1 VRKPKESPVNYVP
14 CLQMRKD
21 RPHYC
26 PTCPQNFPKKLDFLI
41 MFWEKLTKLLCS
53 ILTEASMATRK
64 IKKSRPISRIL
75 SFLRTD
81 HHPSRSVITY
91 RFKQPTR
98 WLERAVLKRHLRGL
112 ASGGVYQ
119 AICITTNTG
128 GLLHHRFTL
137 THLHVRS
144 IFCGTNPADF
154 SGWALPTTLL
164 CEVRT
169 FLGPLRN

>member
-1 VRKPKESPVNYVP
+1 
-14 CLQMRKD
+14 MRELSQ
-21 RPHYC
+21 
-26 PTCPQNFPKKLDFLI
+26 T
-41 MFWEKLTKLLCS
+41 S
-53 ILTEASMATRK
+53 IASSNQPLAHGAHNSSSAEIK
-64 IKKSRPISRIL
+64 ALKKSRPISRIL

-81 HHPSRSVITY
+81 HHPSRSVIAY

-164 CEVRT
+164 SEVRT
-169 FLGPLRN
+169 FLGVLLQRGDPGDSSAANNTPAFQ

>member
-1 VRKPKESPVNYVP
+1 MPIKLPISAHRFPIKTFNSATGYATTCTNKMQKGERKFN
-14 CLQMRKD
+14 L
-21 RPHYC
+21 RP
-26 PTCPQNFPKKLDFLI
+26 PNL
-41 MFWEKLTKLLCS
+41 
-53 ILTEASMATRK
+53 
-64 IKKSRPISRIL
+64 KKSRPISRIL

-81 HHPSRSVITY
+81 HHPSRSVIAY

-169 FLGPLRN
+169 FLGAYATR

>member
-1 VRKPKESPVNYVP
+1 MTILN
-14 CLQMRKD
+14 
-21 RPHYC
+21 
-26 PTCPQNFPKKLDFLI
+26 TKKLFEVKNLPI
-41 MFWEKLTKLLCS
+41 ELPIFAHRFPIKRSKSATGYATTCTNIFSQSKRELTS
-53 ILTEASMATRK
+53 QNIK

-169 FLGPLRN
+169 FLGAYATR

>member
-1 VRKPKESPVNYVP
+1 MGRSSRSFLCNAILFIK
-14 CLQMRKD
+14 
-21 RPHYC
+21 
-26 PTCPQNFPKKLDFLI
+26 KKLEQI
-41 MFWEKLTKLLCS
+41 
-53 ILTEASMATRK
+53 
-64 IKKSRPISRIL
+64 ISRIL
-75 SFLRTD
+75 FPRKGDGHS
-81 HHPSRSVITY
+81 SRIWVTSY
-91 RFKQPTR
+91 LQQLTR
-98 WLERAVLKRHLRGL
+98 GKDGQLISLLFSL

-154 SGWALPTTLL
+154 SGWVLPTTLL

-169 FLGPLRN
+169 FLGVLRQRGDPGDSSVVKDTTEISD

>member
-1 VRKPKESPVNYVP
+1 MHFPHLHKIRLIRFEIQKN
-14 CLQMRKD
+14 LQLLLD
-21 RPHYC
+21 RNSNQHCVLCIHRIY
-26 PTCPQNFPKKLDFLI
+26 TCFDNLSKHF
-41 MFWEKLTKLLCS
+41 FWSHKHS
-53 ILTEASMATRK
+53 

-81 HHPSRSVITY
+81 HHPSSYVIAY
-91 RFKQPTR
+91 VIKQPTR
-98 WLERAVLKRHLRGL
+98 QLERAVLKRYLSGL
-112 ASGGVYQ
+112 ASSGVYQ

-164 CEVRT
+164 FEVRT
-169 FLGPLRN
+169 FLGACATR

>member
-1 VRKPKESPVNYVP
+1 MPLFLASFASSNHYSVNP
-14 CLQMRKD
+14 RAIFGQSKR
-21 RPHYC
+21 
-26 PTCPQNFPKKLDFLI
+26 
-41 MFWEKLTKLLCS
+41 ELTS
-53 ILTEASMATRK
+53 LTIK
-64 IKKSRPISRIL
+64 IKKSRPVSRIL

-81 HHPSRSVITY
+81 HHPSRSVIAY

-137 THLHVRS
+137 THFHVRS

-169 FLGPLRN
+169 FLGTFVTR

>member
-1 VRKPKESPVNYVP
+1 M
-14 CLQMRKD
+14 Q
-21 RPHYC
+21 H
-26 PTCPQNFPKKLDFLI
+26 Q
-41 MFWEKLTKLLCS
+41 
-53 ILTEASMATRK
+53 
-64 IKKSRPISRIL
+64 KKSRPISRIL

-137 THLHVRS
+137 THFHVRS

-169 FLGPLRN
+169 FLGVLLQRGDPGDSSLKGYGNCLGLRNVFFAAAGIMRSGEACNRSDYERQNNYT